1 MTEISKYI
9 FFIVISLKT
18 MYTRILLRHM
28 GFFRT
33 NPVGAPMVVQKLR
46 PKIYSKMGN
55 PLAQKEIWKLIFLH
69 LSPSNLEN
77 WIPCSLF
84 WTADPWTPAWRRQ
97 RVDEVMKILA
107 ISNSMEVIQIQE
119 DSDLSLCAEPIVHLF
134 QGLRLLCCI
143 FFNKFI
149 HPDQ

>member
-1 MTEISKYI
+1 
-9 FFIVISLKT
+9 
-18 MYTRILLRHM
+18 M

-46 PKIYSKMGN
+46 PKIYSN
-55 PLAQKEIWKLIFLH
+55 
-69 LSPSNLEN
+69 
-77 WIPCSLF
+77 
-84 WTADPWTPAWRRQ
+84 PWTTAWRRQ

-134 QGLRLLCCI
+134 QGLRLLCFI

-149 HPDQ
+149 QIVFILSCESYYIKCFP